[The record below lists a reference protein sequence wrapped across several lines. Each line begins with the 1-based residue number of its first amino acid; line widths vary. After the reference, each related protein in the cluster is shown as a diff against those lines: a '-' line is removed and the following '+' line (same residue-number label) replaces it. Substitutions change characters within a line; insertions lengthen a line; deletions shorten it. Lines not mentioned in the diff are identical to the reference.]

1 MLYLSLIIDDV
12 VVVVVVVVG
21 IFEVVGNQLSDILES
36 LSYWLQCLIWSI
48 SGQLIL
54 LLKQKKT
61 NYYNWV
67 SIDPR

>member
-1 MLYLSLIIDDV
+1 MLYLSLIIDD
-12 VVVVVVVVG
+12 VVVVVVVG

-54 LLKQKKT
+54 LLKQKEDKLL
-61 NYYNWV
+61 
-67 SIDPR
+67 

>member
-36 LSYWLQCLIWSI
+36 LSYWLQCLIWRI
-48 SGQLIL
+48 SRQLIM
-54 LLKQKKT
+54 LLKQKEDKLL
-61 NYYNWV
+61 
-67 SIDPR
+67 